1 MQILKIKSSCFPALA
16 GLPTR
21 RDATAKCPACTATE
35 RLLIP
40 AHPRQMRIFRAR
52 TDEAGGGAAA
62 EG

>member
-21 RDATAKCPACTATE
+21 RDCEVPRMHGNRAIT
-35 RLLIP
+35 

>member
-21 RDATAKCPACTATE
+21 RDCE
-35 RLLIP
+35 V
-40 AHPRQMRIFRAR
+40 PRMHGIRAITNPSAPPTNENISR
-52 TDEAGGGAAA
+52 ANDEAGGGAAA